1 MKGKIKELTEKNR
14 ELTRK
19 ADTQRIQKVESM
31 KEQYL
36 NKEIEKLKKILSN
49 NKGEKEQFL
58 DEKI

>member
-49 NKGEKEQFL
+49 NKGEK
-58 DEKI
+58 